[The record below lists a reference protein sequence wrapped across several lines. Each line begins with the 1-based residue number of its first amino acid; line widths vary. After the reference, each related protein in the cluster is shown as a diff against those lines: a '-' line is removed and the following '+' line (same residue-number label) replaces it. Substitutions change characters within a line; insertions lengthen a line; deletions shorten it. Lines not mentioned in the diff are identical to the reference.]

1 MPTLRIL
8 ALVFAV
14 LGPRALA
21 DHDSHAAGSSSWRVI
36 VNPTNPATSVD
47 RRFLA
52 DVFLKKITRW
62 SRGDGVRPIDQRADA
77 TVRARFSEEV
87 LGRSVASI
95 QNYWAQLVFSGRD
108 LPPPELDTDDE
119 VVQFVLRN
127 VGAVGYVSASANL
140 GSTRAL
146 TVR

>member
-14 LGPRALA
+14 LGPSALA

-140 GSTRAL
+140 GSTKTL